1 MATVKTKQWGNSLGI
16 IIPKKVVNELSLD
29 PGEEIT
35 IEVHKKKNVLN
46 ELFGSIHFKK
56 STKKIL
62 KEVRKDL
69 ESKFI

>member
-16 IIPKKVVNELSLD
+16 IIPKKVVNELSLA